1 MNPYALAAAAIGGV
15 VLAVVLALG
24 GYKAGAAVVQSK
36 WNEAELNRAEMIVVR
51 IQKERVVEQKVIT
64 KYRDRVQTIT
74 VNAEEVKNEIPTI
87 VRADCVVPADLLLQ
101 LHAISRGTTV
111 KNTGVTEAEAAGAS
125 CRSLAG
131 AIKDA
136 YAAHFAVVAQVN
148 AILDFDEGLA
158 TTP

>member
-1 MNPYALAAAAIGGV
+1 MSPYAIIGGFV
-15 VLAVVLALG
+15 
-24 GYKAGAAVVQSK
+24 AAVLLVFGSLKVGMAITQGQ
-36 WNEAELNRAEMIVVR
+36 WDRAELNRAEMIVVR
-51 IQKERVVEQKVIT
+51 IQKERVVEQKVVT
-64 KYRDRVQTIT
+64 KYHDRVQTIT